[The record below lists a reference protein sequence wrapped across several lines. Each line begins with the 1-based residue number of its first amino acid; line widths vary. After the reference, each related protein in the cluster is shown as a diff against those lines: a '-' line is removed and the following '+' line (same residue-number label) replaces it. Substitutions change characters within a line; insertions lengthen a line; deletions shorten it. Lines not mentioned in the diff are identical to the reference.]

1 MEEDIHGF
9 VNEMQSWHLRTNALK
24 AVESLRKNHFD
35 AGFFQSGEEVCE
47 IVLNQIKP
55 GMSVAFGGSQTIKQ
69 LGLDKLIADTGAE
82 VLDHNIEGISS
93 DQKLD
98 IMRRQQVCDLFIC
111 SSNAISVQGELFN
124 IDGNGNR
131 LSAMIFGPKKV
142 IIIAGTNKIC
152 LDERSAWERVR
163 NVAAPVN
170 MKRLNRPTPCTEKG
184 SCAECNVP
192 SRGCNAFLV
201 LKKKPSMSDISVFII
216 NEPLGF

>member
-1 MEEDIHGF
+1 MEVDIHGF
-9 VNEMQSWHLRTNALK
+9 VNELHSWHLRTNALK

-47 IVLNQIKP
+47 IVLNHIKP

-69 LGLDKLIADTGAE
+69 LGLDKMISDAGAMI
-82 VLDHNIEGISS
+82 LDHNIQGISPE
-93 DQKLD
+93 QKLD
-98 IMRRQQVCDLFIC
+98 IMRKQLVCDLFIC
-111 SSNAISVQGELFN
+111 STNAISVQGELFN

-152 LDERSAWERVR
+152 LDDAAAWERVR
-163 NVAAPVN
+163 NVAAPIN
-170 MKRLNRPTPCTEKG
+170 MKRLNRPTPCSEKG
-184 SCAECNVP
+184 ICVECNVP

-201 LKKKPSMSDISVFII
+201 LKKKPSLSEISVFIV
-216 NEPLGF
+216 NESLGF